1 MGFHHGLSG
10 LNAASKSLDVSG
22 HNIANSNTIG
32 FKKSRAEFN
41 EMVASAMGSGQCPGS
56 AGAGIGVSVAAVTQQ
71 FSQGV
76 ITPTANGLDM
86 AINGDGF
93 FVVNT
98 PSGTA
103 YTRNGAFQ
111 LDKSGQLVTANG
123 DKVMGYPLDPVTG
136 NKSGTLNA
144 VTFPT
149 GAPIPAK
156 QTSGAS
162 LTLNL
167 DARAEIGVSKSR
179 ATYGTSLQVFDSQG
193 VATPLSFYFDK
204 VGANTWNV
212 FNGLDDS
219 KASPPVV
226 APSTGQVVADATGE
240 ISGVISLKT
249 PLPSTPADLADA
261 TKYPKEVT
269 YKFYGPDKGSP
280 PESAIREVT
289 ISGANPSDI
298 WDFSYDPTDPNIVI
312 SAQLKN
318 NLTTNGALTLAPPD
332 MLDAPKAAVQSFGLD
347 LEVDPHPSNPNSPPS
362 VGGVPGP
369 DSFNVS
375 VNLDGLTQY
384 GTSFSVAKITQD
396 GYASGEL
403 TGVSVSGDGTLMASY
418 SNGIT
423 RPEAQVALARFTNP
437 QGLAPNGNNNWVQT
451 NDSGPVL
458 YGSAGS
464 GSFGQIT
471 GCAQEE
477 SNVDLTAELVGMMT
491 AQRFYQA
498 NAQTIKTQD
507 QVFST
512 LVNLR

>member
-111 LDKSGQLVTANG
+111 LDKNGFLVTANG
-123 DKVMGYPLDPVTG
+123 DKVQGWADANATGTQPVD
-136 NKSGTLNA
+136 LQ
-144 VTFPT
+144 FPT
-149 GAPIPAK
+149 GAGIPGR
-156 QTSGAS
+156 QTTGLSIQAANLPATAPAAS
-162 LTLNL
+162 SVMPNTP
-167 DARAEIGVSKSR
+167 RH
-179 ATYGTSLQVFDSQG
+179 TYGTSVQVYDSQG
-193 VATPLSFYFDK
+193 VAIPVEVYFVK
-204 VGANTWNV
+204 MTN
-212 FNGLDDS
+212 LQ
-219 KASPPVV
+219 PV
-226 APSTGQVVADATGE
+226 
-240 ISGVISLKT
+240 
-249 PLPSTPADLADA
+249 
-261 TKYPKEVT
+261 
-269 YKFYGPDKGSP
+269 
-280 PESAIREVT
+280 
-289 ISGANPSDI
+289 ANPN
-298 WDFSYDPTDPNIVI
+298 YDPSLNLPVMVTDPVTGASVPNPDVR
-312 SAQLKN
+312 AHEYQLNTAYDSSLGLPTSIIDPDTGLTVPNPDMRAHMYQMEGVGNQWAVFDSLTGN
-318 NLTTNGALTLAPPD
+318 NAVGQIQFDGQGQLVSGGSLTLN
-332 MLDAPKAAVQSFGLD
+332 
-347 LEVDPHPSNPNSPPS
+347 VDPSVANPNNPPA
-362 VGGVPGP
+362 P
-369 DSFNVS
+369 FNVS
-375 VNLDGLTQY
+375 LDLSGMTQNDRKW
-384 GTSFSVAKITQD
+384 SVDKMTQD

-403 TGVSVSGDGTLMASY
+403 TGVNVSKDGTLMASY
-418 SNGIT
+418 SNGLT
-423 RPEAQVALARFTNP
+423 RPEGKVALARFTNP

-471 GCAQEE
+471 GCALEE

-491 AQRFYQA
+491 AQRSYQA

>member
-41 EMVASAMGSGQCPGS
+41 EMVASAMGTGQCPGS

-123 DKVMGYPLDPVTG
+123 DKVMGYPLDPLTG
-136 NKSGTLNA
+136 TRSTATAEPVKFPSGSA
-144 VTFPT
+144 
-149 GAPIPAK
+149 IPANPTTK
-156 QTSGAS
+156 AEIR
-162 LTLNL
+162 LNL
-167 DARAEIGVSKSR
+167 DARAPLAAGDPAATPPVPATPR
-179 ATYGTSLQVFDSQG
+179 QTYGTSFQAFDSLGVAHPVSVYFEKTGPNTWAVFDGLDDPTATPPVTATNLGTLTFNADGSLDTAASTLAPVSLNLTNG
-193 VATPLSFYFDK
+193 ATTPLSVNIDLS
-204 VGANTWNV
+204 N
-212 FNGLDDS
+212 
-219 KASPPVV
+219 
-226 APSTGQVVADATGE
+226 ATQ
-240 ISGVISLKT
+240 
-249 PLPSTPADLADA
+249 
-261 TKYPKEVT
+261 
-269 YKFYGPDKGSP
+269 FGS
-280 PESAIREVT
+280 
-289 ISGANPSDI
+289 
-298 WDFSYDPTDPNIVI
+298 
-312 SAQLKN
+312 
-318 NLTTNGALTLAPPD
+318 
-332 MLDAPKAAVQSFGLD
+332 SFA
-347 LEVDPHPSNPNSPPS
+347 
-362 VGGVPGP
+362 
-369 DSFNVS
+369 
-375 VNLDGLTQY
+375 
-384 GTSFSVAKITQD
+384 VAKIVQD

-437 QGLAPNGNNNWVQT
+437 QGLAPAGNNNWVAT
-451 NDSGPVL
+451 ADAGPVIE
-458 YGSAGS
+458 GTAGN
-464 GSFGQIT
+464 GSFGSII
-471 GCAQEE
+471 GCALEE

-491 AQRFYQA
+491 AQRAYQA

>member
-1 MGFHHGLSG
+1 MGFYHGLSG

-41 EMVASAMGSGQCPGS
+41 EMVASAMGTGQCPGS

-98 PSGTA
+98 PDGVA

-111 LDKSGQLVTANG
+111 LDKNGYLITANG
-123 DKVMGYPLDPVTG
+123 DKVQGWADASATGIQPVD
-136 NKSGTLNA
+136 LQ
-144 VTFPT
+144 FPT
-149 GAPIPAK
+149 GSGIPGRQTTSLQVQAANLPATAPNAYS
-156 QTSGAS
+156 QTPV
-162 LTLNL
+162 TP
-167 DARAEIGVSKSR
+167 RH
-179 ATYGTSLQVFDSQG
+179 TYGTSVQVYDSQG
-193 VATPLSFYFDK
+193 VAIPVEVYFVK
-204 VGANTWNV
+204 NGSNTWDV
-212 FNGLDDS
+212 YDSLDP
-219 KASPPVV
+219 AATPV
-226 APSTGQVVADATGE
+226 GQVRFDGE
-240 ISGVISLKT
+240 GKFAST
-249 PLPSTPADLADA
+249 LPA
-261 TKYPKEVT
+261 
-269 YKFYGPDKGSP
+269 G
-280 PESAIREVT
+280 
-289 ISGANPSDI
+289 
-298 WDFSYDPTDPNIVI
+298 
-312 SAQLKN
+312 
-318 NLTTNGALTLAPPD
+318 LTLNVDPSATNPNNPPGNFS
-332 MLDAPKAAVQSFGLD
+332 VTLD
-347 LEVDPHPSNPNSPPS
+347 LSGMTQNDRKWSVD
-362 VGGVPGP
+362 
-369 DSFNVS
+369 
-375 VNLDGLTQY
+375 
-384 GTSFSVAKITQD
+384 KMTQD

-403 TGVSVSGDGTLMASY
+403 TGVNVAKDGTLMASY
-418 SNGIT
+418 SNGLT
-423 RPEAQVALARFTNP
+423 RAEGKVALARFTNP

-464 GSFGQIT
+464 GSFGWVQ
-471 GCAQEE
+471 GCALEE

-491 AQRFYQA
+491 AQRAYQA